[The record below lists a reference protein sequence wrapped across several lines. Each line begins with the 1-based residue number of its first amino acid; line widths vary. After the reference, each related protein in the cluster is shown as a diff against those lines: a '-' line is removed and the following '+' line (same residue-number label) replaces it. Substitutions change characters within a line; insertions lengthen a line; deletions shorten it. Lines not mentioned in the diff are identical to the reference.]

1 MLIGE
6 YRLRFF
12 TQKEFKYPCSL
23 YPIKTRHHILH
34 DYKRYNNNWNP
45 RRDTIV
51 HFTFFLEFNSKAF
64 SFRESITELTCSQA
78 FLMISFHFFFF
89 SLSLYIFFLFFFF
102 SCSMCLHI
110 CSYEVATTVCP
121 QAPCNRKSLN
131 KKLKLEKNKSTIF
144 NPDKE
149 RVLEERQ

>member
-6 YRLRFF
+6 YELRFF

-34 DYKRYNNNWNP
+34 ECKRYNNYWNP
-45 RRDTIV
+45 RRDTVV
-51 HFTFFLEFNSKAF
+51 HFTLFLEFNSKAF

-78 FLMISFHFFFF
+78 FLMISFYFL
-89 SLSLYIFFLFFFF
+89 SLSLYIFFLFFFS
-102 SCSMCLHI
+102 SCSICLHI
-110 CSYEVATTVCP
+110 CSYKVATTVCP

-131 KKLKLEKNKSTIF
+131 KKLELEKNKSTIF
-144 NPDKE
+144 SFNKE
-149 RVLEERQ
+149 SVLEERQ